1 MVISGTAKLDYK
13 MQYLVIRTAEQVQR
27 IHLSEIAVV
36 VIESTAVSL
45 TAYLLCEMANRKINI
60 IFCDQ
65 KRNPHG
71 VYLPLYGSHNTS
83 QKVRSQFNWT
93 AEAKA
98 DIWQAVVKRK
108 ILGQASVLKHVDHPK
123 EELMLKSYIQQV
135 EPGDV
140 TNREGHAAKVYFNA
154 LFGMD
159 FTRTDKDN
167 TINAELNYGYAI
179 LLSSISREIASCG
192 YITQIGINHN
202 NMFNEFN
209 LACDLMEP
217 FRPFVDMT
225 VLRMEHKHFSKEQKI
240 QLIDFLNKQVLING
254 KEQFLQNAIKEYTKS
269 ILDAIDIGSSSIIKF
284 PEYELSIYES
294 NRVL

>member
-36 VIESTAVSL
+36 VIDSTAVSL
-45 TAYLLCEMANRKINI
+45 TSYLLCEMADRKINV

-71 VYLPLYGSHNTS
+71 VYLPFYGSHNTS
-83 QKVRSQFNWT
+83 YKVRAQMKWT
-93 AEAKA
+93 AEIKA

-108 ILGQASVLKHVDHPK
+108 ILGQASVLKHIKHQ
-123 EELMLKSYIQQV
+123 EEEMLLKSYIQQV

-140 TNREGHAAKVYFNA
+140 TNREGHAAKVYFNS

-159 FTRTDKDN
+159 FTRTDKES

-179 LLSSISREIASCG
+179 LLSSVSREIVSCG
-192 YITQIGINHN
+192 YITQIGINHD

-217 FRPFVDMT
+217 FRPFIDMT
-225 VLRMEHKHFSKEQKI
+225 VLRMEHTHFSKEQKI
-240 QLIDFLNKQVLING
+240 KLIDFLNNQVVING
-254 KEQFLQNAIKEYTKS
+254 KEQYVQNAIKEYTKS
-269 ILDAIDIGSSSIIKF
+269 ILDAIDAGNPQIIKF
-284 PEYELSIYES
+284 PEYELSLYES
-294 NRVL
+294 NSIL